1 MITVEALY
9 EKLKNV
15 QAGNPVCRFTKENCG
30 RLLPVI
36 RRIEELKKQRNAVI
50 LAHNYVAPQILFG
63 VADHTGDS
71 YGLSKAAKDSTAAV
85 IVFSA
90 VRFMAET
97 AKILNPDKMVL
108 DPNLNG
114 GCSLADGVAEADVR
128 RLRGEYPDH
137 TFVCY
142 INTTAAVKAQ
152 CHVCVTSSN
161 VYLIIERIENDKIF
175 FLPDRLMGENV
186 IKFLER
192 KGVKKE
198 IALYDGTCYVHE
210 EYEPGSV
217 DQVRQNFPGVEVLVH
232 PECRPDVV
240 DKADYVG
247 STSGML
253 NHVRKSDG
261 GMFFLVTECGL
272 TGVLQSEFPEKK
284 FVGGC
289 TTCRYMK
296 SNSLEDILRV
306 LENPGPENII
316 ELSPE
321 IKKKALRCLE
331 RMFEYADPPRPA

>member
-1 MITVEALY
+1 MITAQGLY
-9 EKLKNV
+9 EKLKDIQV
-15 QAGNPVCRFTKENCG
+15 GNPVCRFTEENCEL
-30 RLLPVI
+30 LLPAI
-36 RRIEELKKQRNAVI
+36 RRIEELKQQKNAII

-71 YGLSKAAKDSTAAV
+71 FGLSKVAMESTADV

-97 AKILNPDKMVL
+97 AKILNPEKTVL
-108 DPNLNG
+108 DPNPNG
-114 GCSLADGVAEADVR
+114 GCSLADGITEADVR
-128 RLRGEYPDH
+128 RLRAGYPDH

-161 VYLIIERIENDKIF
+161 VYSIIERIENDKIF

-186 IKFLER
+186 IKFLEK

-198 IALYDGTCYVHE
+198 IEVYNGTCYVHE
-210 EYEPGSV
+210 EYEPESI
-217 DQVRQNFPGVEVLVH
+217 DRVRRNFPGAQILVH
-232 PECRPDVV
+232 PECQPCVV

-261 GMFFLVTECGL
+261 DTFFLLTECGL
-272 TGVLQSEFPEKK
+272 TGVLQSEFPRKK
-284 FVGGC
+284 FVGSC

-296 SNSLEDILRV
+296 SNSLEDILNV
-306 LENPGPENII
+306 LENPGPENTI

-321 IKKKALRCLE
+321 VRQKALRCLE
-331 RMFEYADPPRPA
+331 RMFKYAEPQ